1 MQQHDYDVTNNRSQA
16 VLNAIADAILR
27 APSRE
32 GLFQLV
38 CDAAVTGT
46 WLAAM
51 AVLVPNQDGELR
63 IEASAISP
71 ADPDPQ
77 ASPLTDASSDLAESA
92 FRSKTIRL
100 ANQYAADAPATL
112 GYPPDPGQ
120 HSGTAAAVPMLIED
134 QALGVVLFYFDT
146 PHCIGDALALELAR
160 IAGNLAFK
168 WDRLARDERT
178 ARFNLLVA
186 TLSATNET
194 LMRADN
200 RSNLYQLIC
209 ETVVNGG
216 NFAGVSVSEPD
227 DTRSFFRYVAG
238 AGTMIQ
244 SYQDYAVPLRDE
256 DTSKLSTSGI
266 ALLTGKTQ
274 VCNDLLKEY
283 AGTVYFDVI
292 QAINAQSMVSVAL
305 GSRGKAI
312 AVMNV
317 TSAEVGTFTPDLVT
331 ILERLAANVSF
342 AFENFERAEERKL
355 ADDRIRHLATHD
367 SLTNLPNRATFN
379 ELLGNSL
386 RAARRYHRRCAVL
399 FVDLDRFKVINDSLG
414 HAAGDRLLV
423 EVASR
428 LRSGVRAD
436 DVVARLGGDE
446 FMVLLNEI
454 SDAEEVRGVARNLVA
469 ILGIPVELNG
479 HECHVTGS
487 IGIAIFPQDGTDVDT
502 LMRHADTAMYLAK
515 TEGKNDVRF
524 FSADIGA
531 QSSGRLAMEADLRQA
546 LHRGEFTL
554 VYQPKV
560 DVESRQI
567 SGVEALLRWNHP
579 TMGMISPMD
588 FIPVAEE
595 TGLIIAIGRWV
606 LNTACLQFTRWQAE
620 ALPVKSIAVNVS
632 PRQFSDEY
640 LLADIDSAL
649 GACGMD
655 PRHLQIEITENMV
668 LLNVERAIRT
678 LNAIQSRGVRVAI
691 DDFGTGY
698 SSMSML
704 KRFPIDIIKIDQS
717 FVRDLPHNAADNA
730 IARAIID
737 MGKALG
743 LMIVAEGV
751 ETPEQNAFLRVHAC
765 DEVQGF
771 LFSKPVAASEILA
784 LFKIQDQA
792 ALAAGTDVRSQA

>member
-1 MQQHDYDVTNNRSQA
+1 
-16 VLNAIADAILR
+16 
-27 APSRE
+27 
-32 GLFQLV
+32 
-38 CDAAVTGT
+38 
-46 WLAAM
+46 
-51 AVLVPNQDGELR
+51 
-63 IEASAISP
+63 
-71 ADPDPQ
+71 
-77 ASPLTDASSDLAESA
+77 
-92 FRSKTIRL
+92 
-100 ANQYAADAPATL
+100 
-112 GYPPDPGQ
+112 
-120 HSGTAAAVPMLIED
+120 
-134 QALGVVLFYFDT
+134 
-146 PHCIGDALALELAR
+146 
-160 IAGNLAFK
+160 
-168 WDRLARDERT
+168 
-178 ARFNLLVA
+178 
-186 TLSATNET
+186 
-194 LMRADN
+194 
-200 RSNLYQLIC
+200 
-209 ETVVNGG
+209 
-216 NFAGVSVSEPD
+216 
-227 DTRSFFRYVAG
+227 
-238 AGTMIQ
+238 
-244 SYQDYAVPLRDE
+244 
-256 DTSKLSTSGI
+256 
-266 ALLTGKTQ
+266 
-274 VCNDLLKEY
+274 
-283 AGTVYFDVI
+283 
-292 QAINAQSMVSVAL
+292 
-305 GSRGKAI
+305 
-312 AVMNV
+312 
-317 TSAEVGTFTPDLVT
+317 
-331 ILERLAANVSF
+331 
-342 AFENFERAEERKL
+342 
-355 ADDRIRHLATHD
+355 
-367 SLTNLPNRATFN
+367 
-379 ELLGNSL
+379 
-386 RAARRYHRRCAVL
+386 
-399 FVDLDRFKVINDSLG
+399 
-414 HAAGDRLLV
+414 
-423 EVASR
+423 
-428 LRSGVRAD
+428 VRAD